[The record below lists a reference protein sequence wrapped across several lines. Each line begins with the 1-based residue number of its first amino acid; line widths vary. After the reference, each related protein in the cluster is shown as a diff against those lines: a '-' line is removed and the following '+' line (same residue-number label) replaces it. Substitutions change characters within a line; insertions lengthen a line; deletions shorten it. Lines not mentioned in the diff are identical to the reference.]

1 MSTAPSIPQLPT
13 SKLRPPLTG
22 TGRSSDSHGLQ
33 AEMPTLPWMGHS
45 PAPRPRPCCS
55 VTENLLS
62 YMTHFSVPEEG
73 HAGQAPCTEA
83 WFINHLYQAHICSAM
98 VRDGIQQLTS
108 NPKGGLWLQ
117 EPAQQ
122 QKCTEPSGKNLAT
135 TPSSGYV
142 VTRLKT
148 SENKIR
154 NTAKIGAD
162 LCFGQ

>member
-1 MSTAPSIPQLPT
+1 MVSNAAMAGSQSCPPR
-13 SKLRPPLTG
+13 LR
-22 TGRSSDSHGLQ
+22 S
-33 AEMPTLPWMGHS
+33 
-45 PAPRPRPCCS
+45 CCW

-62 YMTHFSVPEEG
+62 YMTLFSVPEEG
-73 HAGQAPCTEA
+73 HAGQAPRTEA

-108 NPKGGLWLQ
+108 NPREARGYRIRHSSR
-117 EPAQQ
+117 
-122 QKCTEPSGKNLAT
+122 KCTEPSAKNLAT
-135 TPSSGYV
+135 TRSSGYL

-148 SENKIR
+148 SENQIR